1 MREARFALPSRMP
14 NRKQKPQYTWDAQA
28 VRSLRQHMDLS
39 QDELAQELGV
49 RQQTVSEWE
58 LGAYTPRGASLRV
71 LSMVAEESSFY
82 DASPQDKS
90 APDSKAGSGNDS

>member
-1 MREARFALPSRMP
+1 MA
-14 NRKQKPQYTWDAQA
+14 NRKQRPQYTWDAQA
-28 VRSLRQHMDLS
+28 VRSLRQHMEFS

-82 DASPQDKS
+82 DAAPQDKS
-90 APDSKAGSGNDS
+90 APDSTPESGHGS